1 MLVQSEAEL
10 PALQYVEGGEVAVG
24 EGHVDRLRS
33 TLADLDAAVADCDS
47 KRDLVAL
54 HRLRVEVSEKLDAVE
69 SNVEEEGTGL
79 DEFTRALLA
88 KRGSGSAVG
97 GRAADC

>member
-1 MLVQSEAEL
+1 M
-10 PALQYVEGGEVAVG
+10 QYLEGGEVAVG

-79 DEFTRALLA
+79 DEFTRALRV
-88 KRGSGSAVG
+88 KRGSG
-97 GRAADC
+97 AAASG

>member
-1 MLVQSEAEL
+1 MQF
-10 PALQYVEGGEVAVG
+10 VEGGEVAVG

-69 SNVEEEGTGL
+69 SNAEEEGTGL

-88 KRGSGSAVG
+88 KRGAGTAVG
-97 GRAADC
+97 GRTADGG

>member
-1 MLVQSEAEL
+1 MAAGQ
-10 PALQYVEGGEVAVG
+10 
-24 EGHVDRLRS
+24 GHLDRLKS
-33 TLADLDAAVADCDS
+33 TLDELDAALADCDS

-54 HRLRVEVSEKLDAVE
+54 HRLRVEVSEKLDAIE
-69 SNVEEEGTGL
+69 SDVEEEGTGL

-97 GRAADC
+97 GRTADGG